1 MTTSVRYKF
10 VNNTSG
16 AVLSTTNFPVNNDG
30 DDRQVK
36 FVKRVLSAIDIGT
49 GAGKVGNAGGAI
61 VDIISNNY
69 NVLWVEGLTY
79 RPIAAVSGAKPYVL
93 IDNDFIVDEYAKIS
107 YTLGINNT
115 IIVTDLAQG
124 TNAALA
130 IGDIVTLKVTL
141 GSVSDKNDSMN

>member
-10 VNNTSG
+10 VNNSSG
-16 AVLSTTNFPVNNDG
+16 AVLSSTNFPVSNDG

-36 FVKRVLSAIDIGT
+36 FVKRVLTAIDIGT

-61 VDIISNNY
+61 VDIIPNTY
-69 NVLWVEGLTY
+69 NVLWVEGHTY
-79 RPIAAVSGAKPYVL
+79 RPIAAVSGAKPHVL
-93 IDNDFIVDEYAKIS
+93 IDNDFIVDAYAKIS
-107 YTLGINNT
+107 YTLGTDNT

-130 IGDIVTLKVTL
+130 IGDIVTVKVII
-141 GSVSDKNDSMN
+141 GSVSDALDSMN